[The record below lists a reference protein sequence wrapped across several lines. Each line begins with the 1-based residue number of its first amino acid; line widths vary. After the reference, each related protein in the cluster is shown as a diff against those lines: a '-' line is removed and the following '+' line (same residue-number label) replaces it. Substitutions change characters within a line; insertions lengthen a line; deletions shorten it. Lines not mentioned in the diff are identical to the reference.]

1 MKVNLNPRL
10 RFYRVNLTT
19 ATVPLFTLTYG
30 KNSMYFV
37 KARSAAEVGSG
48 GEGVGYFLSLTLL
61 PAPDV
66 LALPDY
72 RLIIVL
78 AS

>member
-1 MKVNLNPRL
+1 
-10 RFYRVNLTT
+10 
-19 ATVPLFTLTYG
+19 
-30 KNSMYFV
+30 MYFV

-48 GEGVGYFLSLTLL
+48 GSALEAIFCLS
-61 PAPDV
+61 PYESAPDV

>member
-1 MKVNLNPRL
+1 
-10 RFYRVNLTT
+10 
-19 ATVPLFTLTYG
+19 
-30 KNSMYFV
+30 MYFV

-48 GEGVGYFLSLTLL
+48 GSVASYFLSLSLL

-72 RLIIVL
+72 GLIIVL